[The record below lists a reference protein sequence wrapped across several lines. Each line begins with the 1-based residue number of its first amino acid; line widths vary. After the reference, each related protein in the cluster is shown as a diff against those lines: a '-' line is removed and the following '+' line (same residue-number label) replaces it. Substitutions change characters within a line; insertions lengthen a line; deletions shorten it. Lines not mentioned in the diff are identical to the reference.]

1 MKKFYVLGGVCFMLC
16 KYIAV
21 FSQTNV
27 LTQHNDV
34 MRTGWNSTETV
45 LNTSNV
51 NKNSFGLLFSRPLDD
66 QMYAQPLI
74 VSNLNISGSTRNVLF
89 AATVNNSVY
98 AYDADNLSVTT
109 PYWQINL
116 TENGMRPPNH
126 LDVGGVCAPAYNDF
140 TGKIGIVGTPVID
153 MTAKKLFVVARSV
166 DAGGNFYQWLHAI
179 DISTGNDTKV
189 LITAQV
195 AGTGVGSS
203 SGNLPFN
210 PITQNQRCAL
220 LLLDG
225 IVYIGYASHCD
236 TNPYHGWVL
245 GYDENTLTQKYIFVN
260 TPNNEEG
267 GIWMSGAGPA
277 ADAQGNIY
285 FASGNGGG
293 PAGPLNLE
301 NCFTKLTP
309 NISTGIL
316 SMASFFIPNNFGSL
330 DAGDID
336 FGPTQ
341 VILIPN
347 TTVALTGCK
356 DGNLFLV
363 DKDNMG
369 GLGIT
374 TNNNRQTLQVGGS
387 MHSSFGYY
395 KGSTQEFIYLWS
407 EGEQLAAIPF
417 NRSTSLLGTP
427 VRNTSLA
434 GPVGDNGAFLSVSSN
449 GAIDATGIL
458 WVSHAIAPCDAGGN
472 SCPGILRAVN
482 ASDISQE
489 LWNSTMVSTDA
500 VGNYAKFSCPTIANG
515 KVYLAT
521 FSNKLMVYGLTDPPV
536 PLPITLSSFFGE
548 RKNNS
553 SVSLYWETSMEEN
566 NQGFEVQRNDGANG
580 FRVVSFVPTKALNG
594 NSDIPLNYQ
603 LNDSNRLETITL
615 YRLAQIDLDG
625 NRHYSPTIA
634 IKGASLTAD
643 ENLSLSV
650 VPNPSFSTMITAKYK
665 LNIPGDVDLKVMD
678 MNGQVFQDILIPE
691 QTAGVHKYLISDL
704 NLQPGYYI
712 MSFTVN
718 HELITTKKF
727 LISK

>member
-1 MKKFYVLGGVCFMLC
+1 MKKFYVIVGVCFMLC
-16 KYIAV
+16 KYVAV

-27 LTQHNDV
+27 LTQHNDIG
-34 MRTGWNSTETV
+34 RTGWNSSEIM
-45 LNTSNV
+45 LDISNV
-51 NKNSFGLLFSRPLDD
+51 NKNGFGLLFSRPLDD

-74 VSNLNISGSTRNVLF
+74 VSDLNISGSNNNVVF
-89 AATVNNSVY
+89 AATVNNTVY
-98 AYDADNLSVTT
+98 AYDADNATVTA
-109 PYWQINL
+109 PFWQINL

-126 LDVGGVCAPAYNDF
+126 TDVGGACGTYNDF
-140 TGKIGIVGTPVID
+140 GGKIGIVGTPVID
-153 MTAKKLFVVARSV
+153 LTAQKLFVVARSV
-166 DAGGNFYQWLHAI
+166 DAVGNFFQYLHAI
-179 DISTGNDTKV
+179 DITTGNDAKV

-195 AGTGVGSS
+195 PGTGVGSS

-220 LLLDG
+220 LLLNG
-225 IVYIGYASHCD
+225 IIYIAYSSHCD
-236 TNPYHGWVL
+236 TNPYHGWIL
-245 GYDENTLTQKYIFVN
+245 GYDENTLTQKYVFVN
-260 TPNNEEG
+260 TPNDEEG

-285 FASGNGGG
+285 VASGNGGG
-293 PAGPLNLE
+293 TAGPLNLE

-309 NISTGIL
+309 NSTTGIL
-316 SMASFFIPNNFGSL
+316 SMASFFIPFNYPSL

-341 VILIPN
+341 VLLIPN
-347 TTVALTGCK
+347 TTVALSGCK
-356 DGNLFLV
+356 DGNLYLV

-369 GLGIT
+369 GLGSI

-395 KGSTQEFIYLWS
+395 KGSSQEHIYLWS
-407 EGEQLAAIPF
+407 EGKQLTAVPF
-417 NRSTSLLGTP
+417 NRSTNLLGTP
-427 VRNTSLA
+427 VSNTSLQ

-449 GAIDATGIL
+449 GSNDATSIL

-482 ASDISQE
+482 ANDITKE
-489 LWNSTMVSTDA
+489 LWNSTLVSSDA

-553 SVSLYWETSMEEN
+553 SVSLNWETSLEEN
-566 NQGFEVQRNDGANG
+566 NQGFEVQRNDGPKG
-580 FRVVSFVPTKALNG
+580 FRAVTFVPTKALNG
-594 NSDIPLNYQ
+594 NSDIPLDYQ
-603 LNDSNRLETITL
+603 LYDSNSLETVTQ

-634 IKGASLTAD
+634 VKGASLSTG
-643 ENLSLSV
+643 ENFSLSV

-665 LNIPGDVDLKVMD
+665 LNEPGDVDLKVMD
-678 MNGQVFQDILIPE
+678 MNGQVFQDIFIPT
-691 QTAGVHKYLISDL
+691 QTAGVHKYLISNL